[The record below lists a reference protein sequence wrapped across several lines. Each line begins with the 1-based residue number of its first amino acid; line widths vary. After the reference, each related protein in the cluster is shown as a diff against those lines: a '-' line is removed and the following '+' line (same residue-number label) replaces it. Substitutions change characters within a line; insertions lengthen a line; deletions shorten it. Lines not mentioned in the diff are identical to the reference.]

1 MIYQRSAMI
10 SKKFTI
16 YTKNQNMIFMILD
29 VIQAIFGISI
39 TVFIVWAMLVTQNQ
53 IDIWTIIMGIAAIIS
68 LIDIVIGKTFNK
80 HTFFHNFLLKLFK
93 TNMALFPPTPMQ
105 AEVNSWVRTKIRNGN
120 GILIYGN
127 PNTGKTSSV
136 FMFLLKDTKDIDLL
150 QNINWAKSIIYI
162 DCKNDKSD
170 ILDFFCITGKNM
182 NKELYEN
189 SLIIVDNLE
198 AMGKTFLETL
208 LNVVNSSLGKF
219 ILLSDTSFFDNDL
232 YDTLEIKC
240 MRSNCKL
247 SISEYSSH
255 SFKNIYDKLT
265 ENEKK
270 VLLVIYYI
278 SLSITLIKVNDIHAI
293 FRNDIH
299 FLQLRFIIF
308 SLLQKGLIKYFPF
321 DHTYILLASRVDM
334 TKYLAVIWET
344 QQNIE
349 AVNKVLLNSE
359 KYPESAWLSLVR
371 LPYEKIRQIRRDEKE
386 KLFCAALKSGNYD
399 NLYKTLMEE
408 LTYSPIK
415 ENIFLYE
422 AGTLYFYNSEQ
433 DKAFKKYNTLIQQ
446 ESSVD
451 KQKCIMLKIIEST
464 HGDVNIATRKNISLY
479 LEKLKNY
486 NYEYQLYAKYW
497 TLHIETEKGYFLLQ
511 EYETLLKKLTEYK
524 KSVQEQQIYIEII
537 KRCYTDIIRSYH
549 IVKKS
554 LPSTIRLAFIDF
566 LDKNYKEN
574 VSMINYYNS
583 LYIKANTLHYIDLL
597 NNILEYKSCQDTYDY
612 AVDEYNQAIAS
623 GYENYK
629 SVSACELKCIDLKL
643 YLSDNISQFH
653 EYETK
658 IKTFLSNAEIN
669 RVSVHVAYCKTLLA
683 KMYMIQNVYDNEF
696 RKVSNQKNKNSTIKT
711 FLREARKIYS
721 DYNNEYGVIRID
733 FLELLYNITFISD
746 KKELEGII
754 KKMSD
759 ILEKHQEY
767 QREIDII
774 RFYQNILNN
783 NESFG
788 MLAISI
794 LKAYPIIMQ

>member
-1 MIYQRSAMI
+1 
-10 SKKFTI
+10 
-16 YTKNQNMIFMILD
+16 
-29 VIQAIFGISI
+29 
-39 TVFIVWAMLVTQNQ
+39 
-53 IDIWTIIMGIAAIIS
+53 
-68 LIDIVIGKTFNK
+68 
-80 HTFFHNFLLKLFK
+80 
-93 TNMALFPPTPMQ
+93 
-105 AEVNSWVRTKIRNGN
+105 
-120 GILIYGN
+120 
-127 PNTGKTSSV
+127 
-136 FMFLLKDTKDIDLL
+136 
-150 QNINWAKSIIYI
+150 
-162 DCKNDKSD
+162 
-170 ILDFFCITGKNM
+170 M

-240 MRSNCKL
+240 MWSNCKL

-255 SFKNIYDKLT
+255 NFKNIYDKLT

-371 LPYEKIRQIRRDEKE
+371 LPYEKIRQIGRDEKE

-566 LDKNYKEN
+566 LNKNYKKN

-711 FLREARKIYS
+711 FLRESRKIYF

>member
-1 MIYQRSAMI
+1 MI

-39 TVFIVWAMLVTQNQ
+39 TAFIVWAMLVTQNQ

-255 SFKNIYDKLT
+255 NFKNIYDKLT

-371 LPYEKIRQIRRDEKE
+371 LPYEKIRQIGRDEKE

-566 LDKNYKEN
+566 LDKNYKKN